1 MPKRLLAVLCA
12 LMVTG
17 TTPVPRADAQDFAPC
32 PQVVDERRFA
42 GAGALRAMNATVAGF
57 GLRSTGSPAHRRVVD
72 WLEQRVRRMPG
83 FTTKSEELRIQRWQ
97 PRGGDIV
104 GAGSL
109 SAGGRPVA
117 VAGAIPYSLSTKGK
131 GPLTYLPRTSPIT
144 VENARG
150 KVVLR
155 DFPTVDRGYTAEP
168 ELNRDLIDAGVAGA
182 AGLIIAF
189 DFPRAQVKGYW
200 DPHTGTHYRVP
211 GVFVGVDEAERLKG
225 LLGSQASVSVRAK
238 TDGASTRTLIATLP
252 GQSAERVVIGTNTD
266 GTTWVQENGTVA
278 MLALADY
285 FSRLPIR
292 CRTRTIEF
300 VFATGHLHRSVEGTE
315 HRARILDEE
324 YDQGTVAYAMVLE
337 HLGTREIQASPRA
350 NGAGRELRFTGAAE
364 ESAWFVGNQVLDDAV
379 SQAVARRS
387 VQRTSVIPGADPA
400 DPARVPQHCSFGGL
414 GTHYQSHLIPTVA
427 AISGPWSLWAPSFRA
442 SAVDHARMRE
452 QVLAAGDTVLALNGV
467 SRDRIAGDYPAQR
480 KARAG
485 GAHTCAHELPP
496 EYAPLRPFG

>member
-1 MPKRLLAVLCA
+1 MSRRLLAALCA
-12 LMVTG
+12 LVVTG
-17 TTPVPRADAQDFAPC
+17 AVPVPRAGAGDLAPC
-32 PQVVDERRFA
+32 PQIIDEKHFA
-42 GAGALRAMNATVAGF
+42 DAKALRALNSTVAGF

-104 GAGSL
+104 EAGSL
-109 SAGGRPVA
+109 RVAGRQVA
-117 VAGAIPYSLSTKGK
+117 VAGAIPYSLSTNGK
-131 GPLTYLPRTSPIT
+131 GPLTYLPMTSPIT

-155 DFPTVDRGYTAEP
+155 DFPAVDRGHVAEP
-168 ELNRDLIDAGVAGA
+168 ELNRDLVDAGLAGA

-189 DFPRAQVKGYW
+189 DFPREQVKGYW

-225 LLGSQASVSVRAK
+225 STGAQASVSVHAR

-252 GQSAERVVIGTNTD
+252 GKTKERVVIGTNTD
-266 GTTWVQENGTVA
+266 GNTWVQENGTAA

-285 FSRLPIR
+285 FSGLPMR

-315 HRARILDEE
+315 HRARILDRE

-337 HLGTREIQASPRA
+337 HLGTREIQAAPRA
-350 NGAGRELRFTGAAE
+350 NGPGRELRLTGAAE
-364 ESAWFVGNQVLDDAV
+364 QSAWFVGNQVLGETV
-379 SQAVARRS
+379 IQAVTRRS
-387 VQRTSVIPGADPA
+387 VQRTFVLPGADAA

-414 GTHYQSHLIPTVA
+414 GTHYQSHLIPAVA
-427 AISGPWSLWAPSFRA
+427 TISGPWSLWAPSFGA
-442 SAVDHARMRE
+442 SAVDHARMRD

-480 KARAG
+480 QARAA
-485 GAHTCAHELPP
+485 GARTCSHELPP
-496 EYAPLRPFG
+496 EQAPIRPFG